1 MQLEGVTLPPLPEA
15 TAKALIEVLPSFGT
29 PHNPLDIT
37 GGAVLEPELF
47 TKALRIMGNEPAFSA
62 LACLFDVPGIE
73 AQASEFVVA
82 GLRHISLGLKD
93 QPLPALMIS
102 HTLKPVTEVTQRIV
116 SDLALPYVSGGIHHG
131 LTALGRA
138 WWWSEQIRRDT
149 QPWTPPPQVENPA
162 EWPVTERQILDHLAR
177 HGVPV
182 VPATLATDEASAVAA
197 ARAIGGRVV
206 LKIASADIQHK
217 SDIGGVALNLAGDE
231 AVAAAY
237 RQVMAAAPSGAHV
250 DGVLVSPMREKG
262 LELFVGCTRDPQWG
276 PVLAVGLGGIFVEV
290 LQDVALRV
298 LPVTPAEVRRM
309 LGELKGARM
318 LDGQRGVP
326 PADLDAVAL
335 AIARIG
341 DAAVALGARLD
352 ELDVNPLWV
361 RGAQI
366 EALDGL
372 AVARP
377 S

>member
-1 MQLEGVTLPPLPEA
+1 M
-15 TAKALIEVLPSFGT
+15 
-29 PHNPLDIT
+29 
-37 GGAVLEPELF
+37 
-47 TKALRIMGNEPAFSA
+47 
-62 LACLFDVPGIE
+62 
-73 AQASEFVVA
+73 
-82 GLRHISLGLKD
+82 
-93 QPLPALMIS
+93 
-102 HTLKPVTEVTQRIV
+102 
-116 SDLALPYVSGGIHHG
+116 
-131 LTALGRA
+131 
-138 WWWSEQIRRDT
+138 
-149 QPWTPPPQVENPA
+149 
-162 EWPVTERQILDHLAR
+162 LDHLAR

-182 VPATLATDEASAVAA
+182 VPATLATDEASAIAA

-217 SDIGGVALNLAGDE
+217 SDIGGVALNLEGDE
-231 AVAAAY
+231 AVAAAF
-237 RQVMAAAPSGAHV
+237 RRVMAAAPSGARV

-298 LPVTPAEVRRM
+298 LPVTQAEVRRM
-309 LGELKGARM
+309 LSELKGAKM

-326 PADLDAVAL
+326 AADLDAVAQ

-361 RGAQI
+361 RGAQV

-372 AVARP
+372 AVARAN
-377 S
+377 